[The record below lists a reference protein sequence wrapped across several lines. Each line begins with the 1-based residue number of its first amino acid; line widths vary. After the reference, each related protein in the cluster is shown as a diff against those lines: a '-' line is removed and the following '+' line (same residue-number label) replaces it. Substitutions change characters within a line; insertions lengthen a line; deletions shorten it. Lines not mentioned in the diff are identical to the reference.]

1 MSQLQI
7 TKHEHAFLELTLHGN
22 RLLIDPGS
30 ATSKLPEFDRVDGV
44 VLTHIHEDHAFAPH
58 LSELQQ
64 RHSPVFFGTAEVA
77 AKFPELNMTVA
88 RHGDHHQLAGFEID
102 FSGDLH
108 AEIHRS
114 MPLVQNLGVLVNQQL
129 FYPGDA
135 FGFPEHPFEIL
146 ACPTSAPWLKLSDV
160 IDYLSE
166 IRPKRCFPT
175 HNALYSEMGNALYN
189 SRVKALIEGW
199 RGEFRYLLPG
209 DRWEV

>member
-7 TKHEHAFLELTLHGN
+7 TKHEHAFLELTLQGS

-64 RHSPVFFGTAEVA
+64 NHSPVFFGTAEVA
-77 AKFPELNMTVA
+77 AKFPELGITVA
-88 RHGDHHQLAGFEID
+88 RHGDHHQIGGFEID

-114 MPLVQNLGVLVNQQL
+114 IPLVQNLGVLVNRKM

-135 FGFPEHPFEIL
+135 LAFPEHAFEVL
-146 ACPTSAPWLKLSDV
+146 ACPANAPWLKVSELM
-160 IDYLSE
+160 DYLAA
-166 IRPKRCFPT
+166 IKPAACFPT
-175 HNALYSEMGNALYN
+175 HNGLLSQMGNAFYN
-189 SRVKALIEGW
+189 QRIEQTVTAHS
-199 RGEFRYLLPG
+199 GEFKYLLPG
-209 DRWEV
+209 ESWEH